1 MIIEVDR
8 RIYSDACISKTVYAF
23 LDRYA
28 VSRHMKTDNVE
39 IVEMCPKSDAA
50 APNEMVFTDCLND
63 NKLREIVNTETK
75 ELRTVLYAKAFGDL
89 DEFEDEI

>member
-1 MIIEVDR
+1 MTIEVDR

-28 VSRHMKTDNVE
+28 ISRQMKDEHFEE
-39 IVEMCPKSDAA
+39 IRMCPKSDAVA
-50 APNEMVFTDCLND
+50 TSEDEFTDCLND
-63 NKLREIVNTETK
+63 NKLRDIINKETK
-75 ELRTVLYAKAFGDL
+75 DIRTILYAKAFGDL

>member
-8 RIYSDACISKTVYAF
+8 RIYSDACISKTVYSF

-39 IVEMCPKSDAA
+39 IIEMCPKSDAA
-50 APNEMVFTDCLND
+50 TSNEMEFTDCLND
-63 NKLREIVNTETK
+63 NKLRDIINTETK
-75 ELRTVLYAKAFGDL
+75 DIRTILYAKAFGDL
-89 DEFEDEI
+89 DDFNDEI